1 MSEFKRLNPVVYEDH
16 IGEIVWMFQFLY
28 RMDIEALLA
37 RNEVQQLLNREKITE
52 AGDYLLDKLVSF
64 YTTCNKHYEG
74 KEYAKAINRF
84 GGILTWFLEHESKL
98 LAYDKSF
105 EKRKV
110 PLQILRHI
118 FELGAEEWPEDNE
131 DHYSADNE
139 ADRLQA
145 ATIIQKCIIRNMAK
159 EKVFEKLQAEQDLLP
174 NLGRVDCLEVLDSI
188 LAKAQEFEHFLPLLH
203 GMGTAQIRLVLKC
216 AIDPGL
222 RAMCEEGLFH
232 FTK

>member
-1 MSEFKRLNPVVYEDH
+1 MSWPSQIMSEFKRLNPVVYEEH
-16 IGEIVWMFQFLY
+16 IGEIVWMFQLLY

-37 RNEVQQLLNREKITE
+37 RSEVQQLLSREKITE
-52 AGDYLLDKLVSF
+52 AGDYLLDKL
-64 YTTCNKHYEG
+64 G

-105 EKRKV
+105 EKR
-110 PLQILRHI
+110 
-118 FELGAEEWPEDNE
+118 EEDNE

-145 ATIIQKCIIRNMAK
+145 ATIIQKRIIRNMAK

-174 NLGRVDCLEVLDSI
+174 NLG
-188 LAKAQEFEHFLPLLH
+188 
-203 GMGTAQIRLVLKC
+203 
-216 AIDPGL
+216 
-222 RAMCEEGLFH
+222 
-232 FTK
+232 